1 MDLGNEYG
9 ALNSFHDL
17 GDRRSSRF
25 VSSGV
30 TVGRRSVP
38 DSHSVDPRQGFDPS
52 DINEKAFDYYSRLQ
66 RIHQHV
72 REHPA
77 ETISLRQA
85 ARISG
90 LSEAYFSSFFHHKVG
105 VRFRDWRAHTQVR
118 NAIVLLE
125 TRNHSITEVAMDAG
139 FGDLRT
145 FERAFK
151 RHTGLT
157 PRQFKQSVCP

>member
-1 MDLGNEYG
+1 MG
-9 ALNSFHDL
+9 
-17 GDRRSSRF
+17 
-25 VSSGV
+25 SGSIPDAHSADS
-30 TVGRRSVP
+30 GRRF
-38 DSHSVDPRQGFDPS
+38 DPR
-52 DINEKAFDYYSRLQ
+52 DINEKAFHYYSRLQ
-66 RIHQHV
+66 RIQQYV

-77 ETISLRQA
+77 ETMSLRQA
-85 ARISG
+85 AGISA
-90 LSEAYFSSFFHHKVG
+90 LSEAYFSSFFRQKVG

-125 TRNHSITEVAMDAG
+125 TRNHSITKVAMDAG

-157 PRQFKQSVCP
+157 PRQFKRSVSP